1 MTCFE
6 CSSSDLIPCGTDRI
20 WPTKDTYSPINASRI
35 VIEKQQWW
43 MVSTQVNAFLGSVA
57 KSAVFT
63 LLPRVKVISPP
74 PLECDLDGE
83 NPWWRGKQQKKMWLG
98 YFSLA
103 IGLVLF
109 ADQATLF
116 PGQYVYLG
124 LFRQVCK
131 YWIWVTFNK
140 SLKSDFL

>member
-1 MTCFE
+1 
-6 CSSSDLIPCGTDRI
+6 
-20 WPTKDTYSPINASRI
+20 
-35 VIEKQQWW
+35 

-83 NPWWRGKQQKKMWLG
+83 NHPN
-98 YFSLA
+98 
-103 IGLVLF
+103 LVLF

-140 SLKSDFL
+140 SLKSDFFIAETKNRAENLYSF